1 VKPVDF
7 CLHSPGNVDE
17 ATRLLDSYGDEAKVL
32 AGGQSLV
39 PLLNFRLARPA
50 HVVDIGRLPLSS
62 VSVTGDGVVIGATA
76 RQRVL
81 PALADTCPLLGA
93 AAPWIGHPP
102 IRTRGTVGGSL
113 AHADPAAEL
122 PAVAVALDADF
133 VAVRAGGGVRTIPAS
148 AFFTGY
154 LSTALAPSE
163 LLTEIRFPAAAR
175 GTGAAFTEFARRRGD
190 FALVGCAA
198 QITAPGGVVTRA
210 RICLSGV
217 ASTPVRCLAAEQLLL
232 RQNVAGAEPQGAGPQ
247 GAGPQGAG
255 LRNAGLLEAAAESAT
270 AGLSPPDDLHASGDY
285 RRHLAFV
292 LVRRA
297 IARAVAARSG

>member
-1 VKPVDF
+1 VAGGVQEVKPVDF
-7 CLHSPGNVDE
+7 CLHRPDNVGE
-17 ATRLLDSYGDEAKVL
+17 AALLLDSYGDEAKVL

-62 VSVTGDGVVIGATA
+62 VSVAGDGVVIGATT
-76 RQRVL
+76 RQSVL
-81 PALADTCPLLGA
+81 PELADTCPLLAA

-102 IRTRGTVGGSL
+102 IRARGTVGGSL
-113 AHADPAAEL
+113 AHGDPAAEL
-122 PAVAVALDADF
+122 PAVAVALDAGF
-133 VAVRAGGGVRTIPAS
+133 VAVRAGGGTRTIPAS

-163 LLTEIRFPAAAR
+163 LLTQVRFPAAAP

-198 QITAPGGVVTRA
+198 QITAPGGVITDA

-217 ASTPVRCLAAEQLLL
+217 ASAPVRCRAAEQLLL
-232 RQNVAGAEPQGAGPQ
+232 GQSPAGSE
-247 GAGPQGAG
+247 
-255 LRNAGLLEAAAESAT
+255 LLDAAADSA
-270 AGLSPPDDLHASGDY
+270 AADLNPPGDLHASGDY
-285 RRHLAFV
+285 RRHLALV

-297 IARAVAARSG
+297 IARAVSASSG

>member
-1 VKPVDF
+1 VAGGVAEVKPVDF
-7 CLHSPGNVDE
+7 RLHSPGNLDE

-62 VSVTGDGVVIGATA
+62 VSVAGDGVVIGATA
-76 RQRVL
+76 RQQVL
-81 PALADTCPLLGA
+81 PSLADTCPLLGA

-102 IRTRGTVGGSL
+102 IRARGTVGGSL

-163 LLTEIRFPAAAR
+163 LLTEVRFPAAAR

-198 QITAPGGVVTRA
+198 QVTAPGGVVTEA

-217 ASTPVRCLAAEQLLL
+217 ASTPVRCLAAEQMLLG
-232 RQNVAGAEPQGAGPQ
+232 QSVADAQ
-247 GAGPQGAG
+247 
-255 LRNAGLLEAAAESAT
+255 LLEAAAGSVT
-270 AGLSPPDDLHASGDY
+270 AGLSPPGDLHASGDY